1 MIAFGQ
7 EHNYGKVPADKI
19 LFYKSS
25 NMRDLKNY
33 RIKVTPISSSLTEK
47 IYVHLEPLYLFFV
60 LFGINKCPQFMFL
73 YKHLNGKFE
82 RMCPPDT
89 TSRPRAQMFFNVLRQ
104 ISQRMKNWQI
114 DSSRN
119 KQTNAVN
126 LLFEWDVGEGAWQI

>member
-47 IYVHLEPLYLFFV
+47 IYVHLVVVMCSQLDLRLQNSMYIGLKFGFF
-60 LFGINKCPQFMFL
+60 
-73 YKHLNGKFE
+73 
-82 RMCPPDT
+82 
-89 TSRPRAQMFFNVLRQ
+89 
-104 ISQRMKNWQI
+104 
-114 DSSRN
+114 
-119 KQTNAVN
+119 
-126 LLFEWDVGEGAWQI
+126 